1 MTRNER
7 QHHWNYQA
15 NALIKYILNTAEKRT
30 NILEHG
36 SVIIQNLV
44 QWDKEIKNLKE
55 NKEKWKI
62 E

>member
-15 NALIKYILNTAEKRT
+15 NELIKYILNTAEKRI

-44 QWDKEIKNLKE
+44 QWGKEIKNFEEK
-55 NKEKWKI
+55 KEKWKI